1 MSRLRIATTLTATFG
16 GLVTAA
22 LFLSGSAS
30 AWIAPE
36 APADSSTVLTP
47 PPSASTSHGATS
59 IWWFVLVAL
68 ISTVAT
74 LLIVAL
80 VRAARSGSGRSRW
93 VRNLA

>member
-1 MSRLRIATTLTATFG
+1 MSRLRIATTLIATFG
-16 GLVTAA
+16 SIVTAA

-36 APADSSTVLTP
+36 APTDNSALLTP
-47 PPSASTSHGATS
+47 PPSATTSNAGTS

-68 ISTVAT
+68 ISMVAT